1 MAVALSKQIKN
12 LIDRP
17 NFGHLATVMADGAPQ
32 SAPVWISREGE
43 RVLICTSGNSLKAK
57 NTRRDPRVSL
67 SVVAFHNPYEEAQI
81 RGRVV
86 EQRPDRELSQFD
98 AMSVKYT
105 GQPWPFRNEPAPIVL
120 VIEVEK
126 AKYAAAPF
134 KHTPL
139 QSD

>member
-1 MAVALSKQIKN
+1 MAITLSNQIKN
-12 LIDRP
+12 LIDGP

-86 EQRPDRELSQFD
+86 EQRPDGALKQFD
-98 AMSVKYT
+98 VMSVKYT
-105 GQPWPFRNEPAPIVL
+105 GQPWPFRNEPSPIVL

-126 AKYAAAPF
+126 AKYASAPF
-134 KHTPL
+134 KHTPP